1 MSDLCTRVIVDK
13 ERIKMNKI
21 QITFANGQVLVT
33 EEKFLN
39 GYTLKGIR
47 SNNPII
53 LVSKKVNV

>member
-1 MSDLCTRVIVDK
+1 
-13 ERIKMNKI
+13 MNKI

>member
-1 MSDLCTRVIVDK
+1 
-13 ERIKMNKI
+13 MNKI
-21 QITFANGQVLVT
+21 QITFADGSVVET

-53 LVSKKVNV
+53 LVSKRVNV